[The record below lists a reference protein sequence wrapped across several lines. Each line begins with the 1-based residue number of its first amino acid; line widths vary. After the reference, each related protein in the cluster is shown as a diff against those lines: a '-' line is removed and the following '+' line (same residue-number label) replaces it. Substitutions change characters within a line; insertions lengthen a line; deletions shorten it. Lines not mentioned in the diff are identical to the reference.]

1 MAPKKLYTPV
11 LLIALVSL
19 LAACGEGGYSVET
32 EYYYDSS
39 HDHHE
44 SDHQYAHDEPELYQ
58 FHIIDTYETNTE
70 FDTHTFLALS
80 PYENGGE
87 FEIYWETE
95 SRDEYVVEFLF
106 NTQPS
111 PFGAR
116 TISQEYCG
124 PYDYCDDN
132 QYQFCEYTSNL
143 YLACESSSGDYSER
157 YIGDQLDTIPQDAYM
172 ILQVCDTQFFY
183 CEYEARQVSME

>member
-1 MAPKKLYTPV
+1 MAPKRLYTPALLVV
-11 LLIALVSL
+11 LASL
-19 LAACGEGGYSVET
+19 LAACGEGGYSVES

-39 HDHHE
+39 HDSHYHAT
-44 SDHQYAHDEPELYQ
+44 YDEPELYQ
-58 FHIIDTYETNTE
+58 FHVIDTYETNTE
-70 FDTHTFLALS
+70 FDTNTLLALS

-87 FEIYWETE
+87 FEIYWDTE

-116 TISQEYCG
+116 IVSQEYCG

-157 YIGDQLDTIPQDAYM
+157 YIGDQLETIPQDAYF

-183 CEYEARQVSME
+183 CEYETRQVSME